1 MQAGGKG
8 QANSNHSR
16 DAHLPSGLNVLTPR
30 SYSDL
35 VWYIEG
41 RVGSEAKGKTSFAMS
56 SAIGAL
62 EQGGEGSSGREEADV
77 AIEEEGLEAKLDEE
91 EDNESS
97 ELTASDNDESWI
109 SWFVNLRGHDFFCEV
124 DEDYIQ
130 DDFNLTGL
138 SGMVPYYDYALDLM
152 LDVDSA
158 LDRLSDD
165 QQEIVESAAI
175 ILYGLIH
182 ARFILT
188 SRGMLRMVS
197 GQVLRFLYSGR
208 PY

>member
-1 MQAGGKG
+1 
-8 QANSNHSR
+8 
-16 DAHLPSGLNVLTPR
+16 
-30 SYSDL
+30 
-35 VWYIEG
+35 
-41 RVGSEAKGKTSFAMS
+41 MS

-62 EQGGEGSSGREEADV
+62 EQGGEGASSGRDEADV

-208 PY
+208 PN